1 MLAHHTTDLES
12 SLPQLESD
20 AILRTPIAVEGK
32 GGASSAKVKA
42 SKNKPVMLRDQMVD
56 LLEDNGMKSSVQKLF
71 PTPDTMGHLPPRT
84 PEQLIEAKKRSPAGY
99 SNLRETV
106 VNDLLPTPT
115 AVHGNTVAKSEL
127 DANDPKHRLKVRAQV
142 LARDGFSWGKFEPA
156 IKRWENVL
164 GVEAPPPTKPDGK
177 DGAHRLSSEFTEWMM
192 GLPKG
197 WVTNVGVGRTAEL
210 RACGN
215 GVVPQQALLA
225 LSMLITKEEV
235 DTMFTEEEN
244 G

>member
-1 MLAHHTTDLES
+1 MLAHHTIGLGS
-12 SLPQLESD
+12 SLPQLDNDS
-20 AILRTPIAVEGK
+20 ILRTPIAVEGK

-42 SKNKPVMLRDQMVD
+42 AKNKPVMLRDQMVD
-56 LLEDNGMKSSVQKLF
+56 LLEENGMKSSVQKLF
-71 PTPDTMGHLPPRT
+71 PTPDTMGHPPPRT

-106 VNDLLPTPT
+106 VNDLP
-115 AVHGNTVAKSEL
+115 NK
-127 DANDPKHRLKVRAQV
+127 
-142 LARDGFSWGKFEPA
+142 FSWGKFEPA

-164 GVEAPPPTKPDGK
+164 RVESPAPTKPDGK

-197 WVTNVGVGRTAEL
+197 WVTDVGVGRTAEL
-210 RACGN
+210 KACGN

-235 DTMFTEEEN
+235 DTMFMKEA
-244 G
+244 